1 MQKNIDNIDKEFYER
16 NKLDMSD
23 ETYQIGENEDIL
35 IEGIEVLEMRKLSS
49 QKNIDYV
56 EKKSD
61 KNNQIHILDYKE
73 YDERDQIL
81 GRIYNELESEESKLM
96 KEIRYNIHNHLK
108 GLIANKTENVMI
120 LLILILRWRQIL

>member
-1 MQKNIDNIDKEFYER
+1 M
-16 NKLDMSD
+16 
-23 ETYQIGENEDIL
+23 G
-35 IEGIEVLEMRKLSS
+35 
-49 QKNIDYV
+49 
-56 EKKSD
+56 KSD

-81 GRIYNELESEESKLM
+81 GIIYNELESEESKLM